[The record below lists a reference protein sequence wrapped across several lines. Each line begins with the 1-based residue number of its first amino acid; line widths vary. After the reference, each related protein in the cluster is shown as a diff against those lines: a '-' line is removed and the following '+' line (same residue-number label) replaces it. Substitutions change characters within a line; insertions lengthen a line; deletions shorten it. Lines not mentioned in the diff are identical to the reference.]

1 MRMWSSSKEVKY
13 VIRVGSLI
21 ILVDENV
28 SQKPLY
34 FFIKAELEL
43 LSSYDGFFLRI
54 NFSF

>member
-1 MRMWSSSKEVKY
+1 MWSSSKEVKY

-28 SQKPLY
+28 SQKSLY